1 LADLEQ
7 LQQKLGVSLKNPI
20 LLQMALTHGS
30 YLNEN
35 PAGFPSSNE
44 RLELLGDAVLG
55 LIVVEKLFQEY
66 PSQDEGELTRFRS
79 ALVRKET
86 LAQIAASIELGE
98 YLYLSKGEESGGGR
112 TKPANLAG
120 ALEALI
126 AAIYLDR
133 GLKATKNL
141 ILRLF
146 DTEIQLETY
155 LKAETDYKSKLQE
168 IVQAKRQTTPSYHLV
183 KAIGPDH
190 AKVFTVDV
198 SVGDKTLGRGTG
210 NSKKVA
216 EMEAARK
223 ALEKL

>member
-1 LADLEQ
+1 MADLEQ

-133 GLKATKNL
+133 GLKATKNF

-168 IVQAKRQTTPSYHLV
+168 IVQAIRQTTPSYHLV

>member
-55 LIVVEKLFQEY
+55 LVVVEKLYQEY
-66 PSQDEGELTRFRS
+66 PAQDEGELTRFRS

-86 LAQIAASIELGE
+86 LAQIAATIELGE

-133 GLKATKNL
+133 GLKTAKHF

-146 DTEIQLETY
+146 DTEIHLETY
-155 LKAETDYKSKLQE
+155 LRAETDYKSKLQE
-168 IVQAKRQTTPSYHLV
+168 IVQAERQATPSYHLV

-190 AKVFTVDV
+190 AKVFTIDV

-210 NSKKVA
+210 NSKKAA
-216 EMEAARK
+216 EMDAARK

>member
-1 LADLEQ
+1 MADLEQ

-55 LIVVEKLFQEY
+55 LVVVEKLYQEY
-66 PSQDEGELTRFRS
+66 PTQDEGELTRFRS

-133 GLKATKNL
+133 GLK
-141 ILRLF
+141 
-146 DTEIQLETY
+146 D
-155 LKAETDYKSKLQE
+155 SKKFYFE
-168 IVQAKRQTTPSYHLV
+168 IVRHRDTP
-183 KAIGPDH
+183 
-190 AKVFTVDV
+190 
-198 SVGDKTLGRGTG
+198 G
-210 NSKKVA
+210 NLPQS
-216 EMEAARK
+216 RNG
-223 ALEKL
+223 LQI